1 LVCTNNKLFQY
12 QKEDKII
19 QDEIVT
25 RNYIYKTTTTTTTRR
40 ISSSVKGNSWLK
52 IQKRIDLIQAIIYM
66 RFPELF
72 IEG

>member
-25 RNYIYKTTTTTTTRR
+25 RNYIYKTTTTTTTTR

-52 IQKRIDLIQAIIYM
+52 IQKKD
-66 RFPELF
+66 
-72 IEG
+72 

>member
-25 RNYIYKTTTTTTTRR
+25 RNYIYKKTTTTTTR

-52 IQKRIDLIQAIIYM
+52 IQKKD
-66 RFPELF
+66 
-72 IEG
+72 

>member
-25 RNYIYKTTTTTTTRR
+25 RNYIYKKTTTTTTR